1 MNMEKNSTKD
11 KEHEGNNYK
20 EKGERQ
26 TWAACVNG
34 QQ

>member
-11 KEHEGNNYK
+11 KEHEGNNDK

-26 TWAACVNG
+26 RWAACVNG

>member
-1 MNMEKNSTKD
+1 MEKNSTQD
-11 KEHEGNNYK
+11 KEHEGNNDK

-26 TWAACVNG
+26 TWAAYVTG